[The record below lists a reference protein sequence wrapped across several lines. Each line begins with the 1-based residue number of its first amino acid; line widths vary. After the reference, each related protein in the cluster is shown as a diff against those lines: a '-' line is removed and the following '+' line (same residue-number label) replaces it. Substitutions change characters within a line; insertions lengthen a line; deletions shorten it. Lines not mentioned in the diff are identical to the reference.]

1 MKLRRKEQKI
11 SQNILAEKSQVS
23 LGSIKRFE
31 TSGEISLNSL
41 LKIAFVLGCEK
52 DFNELFVKKTYSS
65 IDEIINE
72 NNFYEELRR
81 KKPRGKRPHT
91 Y

>member
-1 MKLRRKEQKI
+1 MTNILSLKGDLANRVKLRRKEQKI
-11 SQNILAEKSQVS
+11 SQNMLAEKSQVS

-52 DFNELFVKKTYSS
+52 DFNELFAKKTYSS
-65 IDEIINE
+65 LDEIINE
-72 NNFYEELRR
+72 Q
-81 KKPRGKRPHT
+81 
-91 Y
+91 

>member
-1 MKLRRKEQKI
+1 MANILSIKRDLVSRVKLRRKEQKI

-41 LKIAFVLGCEK
+41 LKIAFVLGYEK
-52 DFNELFVKKTYSS
+52 DFNELFAKKTYSS
-65 IDEIINE
+65 LDEIINE
-72 NNFYEELRR
+72 Q
-81 KKPRGKRPHT
+81 
-91 Y
+91 